1 MELTRPTAPSRRVD
15 GTDAA
20 LLAAYGVIAVLGT
33 WQSSLLV
40 NDVAV
45 YLVAAWLGDAWD
57 LALGQFPSRAVA
69 SLFTFGPAWA
79 FRALFAPS
87 SDVFIVA
94 AHALCFAALLVP
106 WLILRIVEPQRIYSR
121 LYLAIVLVLAY
132 FPSEIIVG
140 TGLWMIWLALF
151 ADPTRSRA
159 THVVATSVIAP
170 ALVLTHPGVALLS
183 VAFAAIGGVLILSGR
198 PFPRRLAVA
207 TAAMGAFLAAAY
219 FATASLLPPGHLLA
233 GQHGAGKYNYID
245 PIWLISTLA
254 FFPALAMLWLLLVAP
269 GLETAAVRW
278 RLPPLAVTIIC
289 IVGLCFA
296 VNGTNLLTWIF
307 ARYTAP
313 YALALALALALAS
326 PSSAWLAKARRPF
339 AFFAAIVAAA
349 SVSYTID
356 LFLFGRAADARL
368 APPAAD
374 VPAPPRFVAATQPI
388 EVIPL
393 SAIRAYFKWA
403 AGQDYVRDI
412 VVPDYGG
419 QRMTFAFY
427 TFFRSDRQVVLFRPL
442 DRPGE
447 WIPFECAAVER
458 AMRHAR
464 DAIDGRMLEFIRE
477 RYCA

>member
-20 LLAAYGVIAVLGT
+20 LLAAYGVLAALGT
-33 WQSSLLV
+33 WQGSLLV
-40 NDVAV
+40 NDAVV

-57 LALGQFPSRAVA
+57 LGYGQVPSRAVS
-69 SLFTFGPAWA
+69 SLLTFGPAWA
-79 FRALFAPS
+79 FRAVFAPS

-106 WLILRIVEPQRIYSR
+106 WLILRVVEPQRIFSR

-132 FPSEIIVG
+132 FPSEIVVG

-151 ADPTRSRA
+151 ADPARSRA
-159 THVVATSVIAP
+159 THVVTTGVIAP

-183 VAFAAIGGVLILSGR
+183 ATFAAIGGVLILSGR

-219 FATASLLPPGHLLA
+219 FATASLLPPSYLLD
-233 GQHGAGKYNYID
+233 GQHGKYNYIN
-245 PIWLISTLA
+245 PIWLMGTLA
-254 FFPALAMLWLLLVAP
+254 FFPGLAMLWLLLVAP

-278 RLPPLAVTIIC
+278 RLPPLAVTIIG
-289 IVGLCFA
+289 IVGLWFA
-296 VNGTNLLTWIF
+296 VNGTNLLTWMF
-307 ARYTAP
+307 ARQTAP

-326 PSSAWLAKARRPF
+326 PPSAWLATARRSF

-356 LFLFGRAADARL
+356 LFLVGRAADVRL

-374 VPAPPRFVAATQPI
+374 VPAPPRFVEATQPI
-388 EVIPL
+388 ELIPL
-393 SAIRAYFKWA
+393 SIRTYFKWA

-419 QRMTFAFY
+419 QRMAFAFY
-427 TFFRSDRQVVLFRPL
+427 TFFRSDRQAVLFRPL

-464 DAIDGRMLEFIRE
+464 DAIDGRMLGFIRE